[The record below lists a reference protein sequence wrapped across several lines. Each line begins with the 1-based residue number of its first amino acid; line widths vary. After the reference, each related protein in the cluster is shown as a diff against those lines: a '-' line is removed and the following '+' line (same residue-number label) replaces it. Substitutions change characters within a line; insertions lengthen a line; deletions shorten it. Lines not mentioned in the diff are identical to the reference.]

1 MTKPPLPW
9 EERNE
14 MLPHLQR
21 RQQQGKNGGGYFCA
35 RTYCAWNPGSCH
47 QCCVWESIKTA
58 CPRSQYRYL
67 CCCNHGYRFVSQSCD
82 IPPPPPSLSVPKH
95 PNTRIIPSSAH
106 INWLGSREQ
115 VKSQLT
121 DEPPVCMSI
130 AALHRDD
137 IVASWHCFQAPCH
150 HPVILSLGP
159 ACFYRS
165 FNVFVFGTLTF
176 MRFPSCRSK
185 TKMHGTLKSAA
196 PWFIMLSGPSPKD
209 TEASATS
216 SSKN

>member
-1 MTKPPLPW
+1 MGVISARAHTARGIQGPVISAVCGNRSSPHVRDPNIGIFVVVTMDIGSSVNRVISPPLP
-9 EERNE
+9 
-14 MLPHLQR
+14 
-21 RQQQGKNGGGYFCA
+21 
-35 RTYCAWNPGSCH
+35 
-47 QCCVWESIKTA
+47 
-58 CPRSQYRYL
+58 PRPS
-67 CCCNHGYRFVSQSCD
+67 
-82 IPPPPPSLSVPKH
+82 PSLSVPQH

-121 DEPPVCMSI
+121 DEPPVCISI

-137 IVASWHCFQAPCH
+137 IVASWHCFQASCH
-150 HPVILSLGP
+150 HPVIPSLGP